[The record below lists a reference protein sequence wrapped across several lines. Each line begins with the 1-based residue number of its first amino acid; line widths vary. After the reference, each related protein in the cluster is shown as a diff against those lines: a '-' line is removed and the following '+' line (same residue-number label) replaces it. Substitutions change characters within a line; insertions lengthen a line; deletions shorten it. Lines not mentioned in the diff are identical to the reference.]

1 MAGSRE
7 DLTQP
12 KSSDDGCHFRVQ
24 RVLFWWITGSCCGFQ
39 FIPLSIVFGALVM
52 LEQGRW
58 LMARESL
65 PNGAFR
71 TGFFQMTCGRHRLRL
86 GAREMINGFLGARRC
101 TALAGLASFLMVT
114 PALAE
119 LGQSSPWQLGFQ
131 EAVTPIARQIHVF
144 HDYLMILITIVSI
157 FVLGLLIYVAVKFN
171 AKANPKPSR
180 TTHNTTLEVLWT
192 VVPIV
197 ILLVIAVPS
206 FRLLFAQ
213 YDFPKADVTVKAIG
227 NQWYWTYE
235 YPDQDN
241 MTFDSVLVEEA
252 DLKPG
257 QPRLLTTDNDVVVPV
272 NKNVH
277 ILVTATDVLHN
288 WTIPAFGVKV
298 DAVPGRLIRTWF
310 RAEKTGTFY
319 GQCSELCG
327 ARHAFMPITVRV
339 VSDAEY
345 ASWLVEAK
353 KKFATAPTTKKVV
366 QGDVPAKVAQLKR

>member
-1 MAGSRE
+1 
-7 DLTQP
+7 
-12 KSSDDGCHFRVQ
+12 
-24 RVLFWWITGSCCGFQ
+24 
-39 FIPLSIVFGALVM
+39 
-52 LEQGRW
+52 
-58 LMARESL
+58 
-65 PNGAFR
+65 
-71 TGFFQMTCGRHRLRL
+71 
-86 GAREMINGFLGARRC
+86 MINGFLGARLY
-101 TALAGLASFLMVT
+101 TALAGLASFLMAT
-114 PALAE
+114 PAMAE
-119 LGQSSPWQLGFQ
+119 LGQSRPWQLGFQ
-131 EAVTPIARQIHVF
+131 EGVTPIARQIQTF
-144 HDYLMILITIVSI
+144 HDFLMILITVVTV
-157 FVLGLLIYVAVKFN
+157 FVLGLLIYVAIKFN
-171 AKANPKPSR
+171 AKSNPKPSR

-241 MTFDSVLVEEA
+241 LTFDAVLVEEA

-257 QPRLLTTDNDVVVPV
+257 QPRLLATDNDVVVPV

-339 VSDAEY
+339 VSDEEY
-345 ASWLVEAK
+345 ASWLAQAK
-353 KKFATAPTTKKVV
+353 KKFATAPAEQKVV
-366 QGDVPAKVAQLKR
+366 QGDSPEQVAQLKR